1 MDDKDQVSP
10 TQYQGSDGII
20 SSMPP
25 SAPRSQPPPRWITGA
40 SPGGGGGQGL
50 YRGVNLVGLNNTVE
64 RAPYDITEEYV
75 RTQYGDIRAE
85 DRSDLFLT
93 LDKYGFLTGDPNNFT
108 SQLNGLANLLDYA
121 NTMGITAERA
131 LEEIKRGQPVKPAGG
146 GGVRRYRVTSPED
159 LKVVAKRM
167 AQETIGRSFTEDEA
181 NQFVAAYQQREVQAQ
196 KQYFAG
202 GVATEAPSADVF
214 AQQFAQQIAPTEA
227 NGYKFLG
234 FMDSIFRSIGGR

>member
-1 MDDKDQVSP
+1 MDEEDQVSP
-10 TQYQGSDGII
+10 TQYQGSDGIV

-40 SPGGGGGQGL
+40 SPGGGGGQGW
-50 YRGVNLVGLNNTVE
+50 YEGTNLVGLNNTVE
-64 RAPYDITEEYV
+64 RKPYDITPEYV
-75 RTQYGDIRAE
+75 KTQYADIQAE
-85 DRSDLFLT
+85 DRADFFLT
-93 LDKYGFLTGDPNNFT
+93 LEKYGFLRGNPNDYE
-108 SQLNGLANLLDYA
+108 SQLDGIASFLDYS
-121 NTMGITAERA
+121 NTMGITAKRA
-131 LEEIKRGQPVKPAGG
+131 LEEIKRGEPVKTGG
-146 GGVRRYRVTSPED
+146 TGVRRYRVSSPED

-181 NQFVAAYQQREVQAQ
+181 NQFVDAYQQRELQAQ
-196 KQYFAG
+196 QQYFAG

>member
-1 MDDKDQVSP
+1 MSEEDQVSP

-40 SPGGGGGQGL
+40 SPGGGGGQGW
-50 YRGVNLVGLNNTVE
+50 YQGTNLVGLNNTVE
-64 RAPYDITEEYV
+64 RKPYDITREYV
-75 RTQYGDIRAE
+75 QTQYADIKTE
-85 DRSDLFLT
+85 DRADLFLT
-93 LDKYGFLTGDPNNFT
+93 LEKYGFLKGSPNDYEN
-108 SQLNGLANLLDYA
+108 QLDGIASFLDYA
-121 NTMGITAERA
+121 NTMGITADRA
-131 LEEIKRGQPVKPAGG
+131 LEEIKRSQPIKPTG

-181 NQFVAAYQQREVQAQ
+181 NQFVAAYQQRELQAQ
-196 KQYFAG
+196 QQYFAG
-202 GVATEAPSADVF
+202 GVSAEAPSADVF

>member
-1 MDDKDQVSP
+1 MDDEDQVSP
-10 TQYQGSDGII
+10 TQYQGSDGLI

-40 SPGGGGGQGL
+40 SPGGGGGQGV

-75 RTQYGDIRAE
+75 RTQYGDIKAE
-85 DRSDLFLT
+85 DRADLFLT
-93 LDKYGFLTGDPNNFT
+93 LDKYGLLSGDPNNFT

-131 LEEIKRGQPVKPAGG
+131 LEEIKRGEPVKTGG
-146 GGVRRYRVTSPED
+146 TGVRRYRVSSPED

-181 NQFVAAYQQREVQAQ
+181 NQFVAAYQQRELQAQ
-196 KQYFAG
+196 QQYFAG
-202 GVATEAPSADVF
+202 GVSAEAPSADVF

>member
-1 MDDKDQVSP
+1 MDDEDQVSP
-10 TQYQGSDGII
+10 TQYQGSDGIV

-75 RTQYGDIRAE
+75 RTQYGDIKAE
-85 DRSDLFLT
+85 DRADLFLT
-93 LDKYGFLTGDPNNFT
+93 LDKYGLLSGDPNNFT

-131 LEEIKRGQPVKPAGG
+131 LEEIKRGEPVKTGG
-146 GGVRRYRVTSPED
+146 TGVRRYRVSSPED

-181 NQFVAAYQQREVQAQ
+181 NQFVAAYQQRELQAQ
-196 KQYFAG
+196 QQYFAG
-202 GVATEAPSADVF
+202 GVSAEAPSADVF

>member
-1 MDDKDQVSP
+1 MDEEDQVSP
-10 TQYQGSDGII
+10 TQYQGSDGIV

-40 SPGGGGGQGL
+40 SPGGGGGQGV

-75 RTQYGDIRAE
+75 RTQYGDIKAE
-85 DRSDLFLT
+85 DRADLFLT
-93 LDKYGFLTGDPNNFT
+93 LDKYGLLSGDPNIFKN
-108 SQLNGLANLLDYA
+108 QLNGLANLLDYA

-131 LEEIKRGQPVKPAGG
+131 LEEIKRGEPVKTGG
-146 GGVRRYRVTSPED
+146 TGVRRYRVSSPED

-181 NQFVAAYQQREVQAQ
+181 NQFVAAYQQRELQAQ
-196 KQYFAG
+196 QQYFAG
-202 GVATEAPSADVF
+202 GVATEAPPADVF

>member
-1 MDDKDQVSP
+1 MADEDQVSP
-10 TQYQGSDGII
+10 TQYQGSDGLI

-75 RTQYGDIRAE
+75 RTQYGDIKAE
-85 DRSDLFLT
+85 DRADLFLT
-93 LDKYGFLTGDPNNFT
+93 LDKYGLLSGDPNNFT

-131 LEEIKRGQPVKPAGG
+131 LEEIKRGEPVKTGG
-146 GGVRRYRVTSPED
+146 TGVRRYRVSSPED

-196 KQYFAG
+196 QQYFAG
-202 GVATEAPSADVF
+202 GVAAEAPSADVF

>member
-1 MDDKDQVSP
+1 MDEEDQVSP
-10 TQYQGSDGII
+10 TQYQGSDGIV

-85 DRSDLFLT
+85 DRANLFLT
-93 LDKYGFLTGDPNNFT
+93 LDKYGLLSGDPNNFT

-131 LEEIKRGQPVKPAGG
+131 LEEIKRGEPVKTGG
-146 GGVRRYRVTSPED
+146 TGVRRYRVSSPED

-181 NQFVAAYQQREVQAQ
+181 NQFVAAYQQRELQAQ
-196 KQYFAG
+196 QQYFAG
-202 GVATEAPSADVF
+202 GVSAEAPSADVF

>member
-1 MDDKDQVSP
+1 MDEKDQVSP
-10 TQYQGSDGII
+10 TQYQDSDGIT

-40 SPGGGGGQGL
+40 SPGGGGGQGV

-75 RTQYGDIRAE
+75 RTQYGDIKAE
-85 DRSDLFLT
+85 DRADLFLT
-93 LDKYGFLTGDPNNFT
+93 LDKYGLLSGDPNNFT

-131 LEEIKRGQPVKPAGG
+131 LEEIKRGEPVKTGG
-146 GGVRRYRVTSPED
+146 TGVRRYRVSSPED

-181 NQFVAAYQQREVQAQ
+181 NQFVAAYQQRELQAQ
-196 KQYFAG
+196 QQYFAG
-202 GVATEAPSADVF
+202 GVSTEAPSADVF